1 MAKYKQSFTRA
12 RRRTDIYTQALQRA
26 KRTRQK
32 NTKKKKKLSK
42 TAIKSAIKAVK
53 VAWRNENKQRKEQGL
68 APIYNAN
75 HYNSSEYL
83 KELENRT
90 YKNNDEFLKALDE
103 LQKRIFKEYEQ
114 GINATHQISTT
125 KKDFKSR
132 LIDEFYSDLS
142 TKHDLTPFYFNKELK
157 TLENKQKGYKIKDSE
172 NTLTL
177 TTSKKAD
184 LSEQVALMLDMAKS
198 KGWELD
204 SLKVTGSKAFCDEVA
219 KQIPE
224 SKAKE
229 KAELAKNRTEKPQ
242 KLKAKRK

>member
-1 MAKYKQSFTRA
+1 M
-12 RRRTDIYTQALQRA
+12 
-26 KRTRQK
+26 
-32 NTKKKKKLSK
+32 
-42 TAIKSAIKAVK
+42 
-53 VAWRNENKQRKEQGL
+53 
-68 APIYNAN
+68 
-75 HYNSSEYL
+75 
-83 KELENRT
+83 
-90 YKNNDEFLKALDE
+90 
-103 LQKRIFKEYEQ
+103 
-114 GINATHQISTT
+114 
-125 KKDFKSR
+125 
-132 LIDEFYSDLS
+132 DEFYSDLS

-157 TLENKQKGYKIKDSE
+157 TLKNKQKGYKIKDSE

-177 TTSKKAD
+177 TTSKKAN

>member
-1 MAKYKQSFTRA
+1 M
-12 RRRTDIYTQALQRA
+12 L
-26 KRTRQK
+26 
-32 NTKKKKKLSK
+32 
-42 TAIKSAIKAVK
+42 
-53 VAWRNENKQRKEQGL
+53 
-68 APIYNAN
+68 
-75 HYNSSEYL
+75 
-83 KELENRT
+83 
-90 YKNNDEFLKALDE
+90 
-103 LQKRIFKEYEQ
+103 
-114 GINATHQISTT
+114 
-125 KKDFKSR
+125 KDFKSR

-157 TLENKQKGYKIKDSE
+157 TLKNKQKGYKIKDSE

-177 TTSKKAD
+177 TTSKKAN

-229 KAELAKNRTEKPQ
+229 KAELTKNRTEKPQ